1 VSAAQQQALVLGFI
15 CLCTAFML
23 TAVLALTRASKFGI
37 FAVANF
43 LLGAALF
50 GTQVVFGFSGW
61 RSEILAAS
69 VVELPAVFLISWVC
83 LAQVGGGP
91 NRPSSSPSEPVVRR
105 PWLRGVLGW
114 APVALLVSWAFAV
127 LVGLAWPSP
136 AMQPYA
142 SAPVQFVLFK
152 WPISISQTVYAG
164 LAAAVFAMAAM
175 SRSSAPVLRLRN
187 GAFSISMVSLALVGG
202 ESALIAGV
210 RWWVAGQRRREII
223 DSLLVFETIIAVVCF
238 AFLVFGLTLRYT
250 PVVAAAVLRKVHT
263 GWLPARER
271 LESSGWQAVA
281 GGRTRGVARVTYRV
295 EEAARLAELPQ
306 SDTERAVAAIQ
317 LIAVMRAS
325 STKGGGITPDA
336 ARELYDMEKEILRD
350 DVLGPKIQASLRRR
364 ADTRSSQSLYA
375 APLEDALKAALDLT
389 DTHKGEADARARP
402 LWFHLVAVASADAGL
417 IDKGDLWKRFG
428 NGSESSA
435 ATEVY
440 RTAKGRLRSQVFG
453 GP

>member
-1 VSAAQQQALVLGFI
+1 MSAAQQQALVLGFI
-15 CLCTAFML
+15 CLSTAFML
-23 TAVLALTRASKFGI
+23 TAVLTLTRVSKFGI

-50 GTQVVFGFSGW
+50 GAQVVFGFSGW

-91 NRPSSSPSEPVVRR
+91 SRPNSSPSEPVVRR

-114 APVALLVSWAFAV
+114 APAALFVCWAFAV

-152 WPISISQTVYAG
+152 WPMSISQTVYAG

-210 RWWVAGQRRREII
+210 RWWVVGQRRREII

-238 AFLVFGLTLRYT
+238 AFLVFGLALRYT

-295 EEAARLAELPQ
+295 EEAARLAEIPQ

-317 LIAVMRAS
+317 LIAVMQA
-325 STKGGGITPDA
+325 STKGGGVTPDA

-350 DVLGPKIQASLRRR
+350 DVLGPKIQASLKRR
-364 ADTRSSQSLYA
+364 AESRSSQSLYA

-389 DTHKGEADARARP
+389 DINRGEADARARP
-402 LWFHLVAVASADAGL
+402 LWFYLVAVASADAGL
-417 IDKGDLWKRFG
+417 IDRGDLWKRVG
-428 NGSESSA
+428 NGSEIAA